1 VRPDSHEV
9 FIQHMT
15 RKEFLKLSALLGV
28 GIPFQSTLSACENQI
43 IQPGS
48 NEKIIIIG
56 AGAAGLSAG
65 YLLKQK
71 GIDVEILEASSTFG
85 GRMKHSTDFADFPI
99 PLGAEWI
106 HVEKEILEE
115 IVNDNSVAVNIQTK
129 GYDHDVD
136 YGLFEGQEI
145 SVKQIGFDIDLKF
158 INSTWFDFFETY
170 IYPSVSGNISF
181 NTVVDSID
189 YSGEKVQITS
199 GSQEFTADR
208 VIVTVPVKMLQAG
221 NIDFR
226 PALPDA
232 KQAAIS
238 EATVWDGCK
247 AFIEFSEKFYPA
259 FVGFDISPETAGQ
272 KLYYDAAY
280 GQNTNKHVLGLFAV
294 GIGSEPYVQL
304 SDEELKNYMLA
315 ELDAIF
321 DGKASA
327 SYIKHQ
333 FQNWNEEPHIGG
345 AYVYD
350 HENWRRVKRLGDSV
364 VDKLFFA
371 GTAYTDGG
379 DWGSVHAAA
388 RAARRVVD
396 ELT

>member
-1 VRPDSHEV
+1 
-9 FIQHMT
+9 MT

-28 GIPFQSTLSACENQI
+28 GLPFQTSLSACEKQI
-43 IQPGS
+43 IQAGS
-48 NEKIIIIG
+48 NEKILIIG

-71 GIDVEILEASSTFG
+71 GIDFEILEASSTIG
-85 GRMKHSTDFADFPI
+85 GRMKQTRDFADFPI

-115 IVNDNSVAVNIQTK
+115 IVNDNSVTVNIQTK

-136 YGLFEGQEI
+136 YGLFEGQQI
-145 SVKQIGFDIDLKF
+145 SVKQVGFDKDQKF

-170 IYPSVSGNISF
+170 IFPAVSGNIRF
-181 NTVVDSID
+181 NTAVDTID
-189 YSGEKVQITS
+189 YSGENVQITS

-208 VIVTVPVKMLQAG
+208 VIVTVPLKMLQAG
-221 NIDFR
+221 KIDFR
-226 PALPDA
+226 PALPNKKQDA
-232 KQAAIS
+232 IA

-247 AFIEFSEKFYPA
+247 AFIEFSEKFYPTFIA
-259 FVGFDISPETAGQ
+259 FEISPETAGQ

-280 GQNTNKHVLGLFAV
+280 GQNTSKHVLGLFAV
-294 GIGSEPYVQL
+294 GVGTEPYVKL
-304 SDEELKNYMLA
+304 SDEELKNYILA
-315 ELDAIF
+315 ELDAMF
-321 DGKASA
+321 EGKASA
-327 SYIKHQ
+327 SYLKHR

-350 HENWRRVKRLGDSV
+350 HENWRRVKRLGESV
-364 VDKLFFA
+364 DDKLFFA
-371 GTAYTDGG
+371 GTAYTDGR